1 MCHGAKPTQ
10 MRPTLRLAINSY
22 NGCSKLIQSGFDGR
36 YHINAILANQ
46 IFQDLHCIVCNFK
59 LGFLNRIIDFLLN
72 LIQITRPYIDFL
84 TKSDSTR
91 GRKSMAHAHTCSP
104 YVSAAVMRP

>member
-10 MRPTLRLAINSY
+10 MRPTLRLAINNY

-46 IFQDLHCIVCNFK
+46 IFQDFHCIVCNFK
-59 LGFLNRIIDFLLN
+59 LGFLNKIIGFLIN
-72 LIQITRPYIDFL
+72 LIQIDTI
-84 TKSDSTR
+84 TMNS
-91 GRKSMAHAHTCSP
+91 SP
-104 YVSAAVMRP
+104 NLIAPVGERS